1 MVWSFCPPTV
11 LVCSSYLEFELVMV
25 PSIFPLTLCGDDD
38 VKHVSMSTDDGKAA
52 PLYKRLICG
61 VTTVKKVQVF
71 LHFPSAGQ
79 TFVTGTT
86 CINVASE

>member
-52 PLYKRLICG
+52 SFQAL
-61 VTTVKKVQVF
+61 
-71 LHFPSAGQ
+71 
-79 TFVTGTT
+79 
-86 CINVASE
+86 CINGSFVVLLQ

>member
-1 MVWSFCPPTV
+1 M
-11 LVCSSYLEFELVMV
+11 EFELVMV

>member
-25 PSIFPLTLCGDDD
+25 PSMIFPLTLCGGDD

-52 PLYKRLICG
+52 PFQAL
-61 VTTVKKVQVF
+61 
-71 LHFPSAGQ
+71 
-79 TFVTGTT
+79 
-86 CINVASE
+86 CINGSFVVLLQ

>member
-11 LVCSSYLEFELVMV
+11 LACSSYLEFELVMV

-61 VTTVKKVQVF
+61 VTTVKK
-71 LHFPSAGQ
+71 SAGFF
-79 TFVTGTT
+79 TFSI
-86 CINVASE
+86 CRSNVCHRNDVYKCGV